1 MSAAS
6 AVAVEAWFPTNA
18 SNREWAE
25 LSARAPQLVAT
36 MRRYLLQL
44 TTFLAP
50 RSVEVADTAL
60 RQLARWLTTQTDVTV
75 VAGIE
80 RRHIEDYK
88 VWLAARPAA
97 LPARGWRRTP
107 SGTGCG

>member
-1 MSAAS
+1 MSATA

-18 SNREWAE
+18 SNREWAQ

-50 RSVEVADTAL
+50 RSVEVADTTL
-60 RQLARWLTTQTDVTV
+60 RQLARWLTSSTEVTV
-75 VAGIE
+75 VACIE

-88 VWLAARPAA
+88 MWLAPNPAARP
-97 LPARGWRRTP
+97 G
-107 SGTGCG
+107 